1 MLVKLFA
8 DRQLE
13 VEPHVVSY
21 LCRHM
26 ERSMQAA
33 NRIVADVDRLALV
46 MQRKVTRAIAAAAL
60 QALNGTPGPGEEEG
74 EEI

>member
-1 MLVKLFA
+1 
-8 DRQLE
+8 
-13 VEPHVVSY
+13 
-21 LCRHM
+21 
-26 ERSMQAA
+26 MQAA